1 MTEDEPTA
9 GEPAIATK
17 ATEIDVADPT
27 VEEAGNAK
35 ARGANSEPNSEDTS
49 SASEV
54 ESADGEKK
62 SKDKFGKRQLSI
74 SVRSLLISAVIVVL
88 VAAVGVLA
96 WLYVGARSKLDEHAL
111 QSENDVRAEKVA
123 LDYAVNAAAMSY
135 ENLNA
140 WKAKLVAGTSP
151 ELKDKLTKAATS
163 MEQILVPL
171 QWTSTASP
179 LAAKVVSKNGGAYVV
194 DSFVT
199 VLTKTMQA
207 PDPLRSTATYSVTID
222 TSKNWQISDVGGIGA
237 VVEQK

>member
-1 MTEDEPTA
+1 MTNDESAAGESDSAETDAAEAGTVDEATKSAAAETHAGTTNEDESSDS
-9 GEPAIATK
+9 ENK
-17 ATEIDVADPT
+17 ATEK
-27 VEEAGNAK
+27 E
-35 ARGANSEPNSEDTS
+35 
-49 SASEV
+49 
-54 ESADGEKK
+54 
-62 SKDKFGKRQLSI
+62 FGRRQLSI
-74 SVRSLLISAVIVVL
+74 SVRSLMVAAVIAVL
-88 VAAVGVLA
+88 VAAVGVLG
-96 WLYVGARSKLDEHAL
+96 WLYVGARSTLDGQAR
-111 QSENDVRAEKVA
+111 QSENDFRAEKVA

-135 ENLNA
+135 EDLKV
-140 WKAKLVAGTSP
+140 WKEKLVAGTSP

-222 TSKNWQISDVGGIGA
+222 TTKNWQISDVGGIGA

>member
-1 MTEDEPTA
+1 MTNEETASGETA
-9 GEPAIATK
+9 GAEIDAAKPATVDEATK
-17 ATEIDVADPT
+17 AKATETDSAAI
-27 VEEAGNAK
+27 
-35 ARGANSEPNSEDTS
+35 SEDES
-49 SASEV
+49 SAGEV
-54 ESADGEKK
+54 ESKDSDNAAKEKE
-62 SKDKFGKRQLSI
+62 FGKRQLSF
-74 SVRSLLISAVIVVL
+74 SVRSLMVAAVIVVL
-88 VAAVGVLA
+88 VAAVGVLG
-96 WLYVGARSKLDEHAL
+96 WLYVGARSKLDEQAR

-135 ENLNA
+135 EDLKV
-140 WKAKLVAGTSP
+140 WKEKLVAGTSP

-222 TSKNWQISDVGGIGA
+222 TNKNWQISDVGGIGA